1 MEKQSCTS
9 TPCMSRGFKFAMPN
23 AFSAAFRA
31 VENVGASF
39 LSSAR

>member
-1 MEKQSCTS
+1 
-9 TPCMSRGFKFAMPN
+9 MSRGFKFAIEK

-39 LSSAR
+39 LSSGK